1 MIRDVK
7 SRDTIPLS
15 GSSLP
20 FQIIIPMNAEVRK
33 GGGGAKIASVQFLS
47 HRART
52 VKTIKASSWYHA
64 LLIQLNL

>member
-1 MIRDVK
+1 MMVK

-52 VKTIKASSWYHA
+52 VKSKTIKIPPGITHC
-64 LLIQLNL
+64 